1 MYLDDFSTICLIFYA
16 EIPFS
21 MVKVIF
27 DGKMT
32 SALEY
37 FTHTCLSIAN
47 KKIFK
52 QVKDSIHII
61 ILVFGLSNYID
72 KDFIN
77 NRRHRVVCG
86 SLLVSLAIAC
96 TINPF
101 NPAIKTPTDMSMCAP
116 GTGSQ

>member
-1 MYLDDFSTICLIFYA
+1 MVNIFY
-16 EIPFS
+16 IKQVPL
-21 MVKVIF
+21 
-27 DGKMT
+27 
-32 SALEY
+32 ALEY
-37 FTHTCLSIAN
+37 FTRTCFSIAN

-61 ILVFGLSNYID
+61 MLVFGLSNYILIR
-72 KDFIN
+72 IN